1 MKVNCDTPITIFN
14 PLLNELVALHKN
26 IHINGL
32 ERKFINSKNLYYAFN
47 SSKILPSPDSVPV
60 ACLDN
65 YYISNSVTGETYP
78 IYIQVPCG
86 HCEVCKNAKVN
97 AFVDRCKLETQLY
110 NSKPIFITLT
120 YDDIHRKQEGVS
132 VRDIQLFLKRMRINL
147 YRRGYRE
154 KIRYAVV
161 SEYGRRT
168 ARPHYHGILWN
179 LHQTDFLSYLEIRAL
194 IEKSWSCGF
203 VMCRLVDPSD
213 DKAFSIQPNIFVKI
227 VTCRKDVITPSW
239 FVVIEVEQLVPPLS
253 TASETTPLNT

>member
-154 KIRYAVV
+154 KFDTRLSPSMAGALPDRITTAYC
-161 SEYGRRT
+161 GICTRRIFS
-168 ARPHYHGILWN
+168 AISRFERSLKKLVLW
-179 LHQTDFLSYLEIRAL
+179 LRH
-194 IEKSWSCGF
+194 
-203 VMCRLVDPSD
+203 VP
-213 DKAFSIQPNIFVKI
+213 
-227 VTCRKDVITPSW
+227 TC
-239 FVVIEVEQLVPPLS
+239 
-253 TASETTPLNT
+253 